1 MISNRISQ
9 LQRQMLS
16 LSGRQ
21 MLSIEQQLMLEIIE
35 ALSKLRTELNAI
47 KQSVNDVHNK
57 IMEEKESEG
66 K

>member
-16 LSGRQ
+16 LSGMQ
-21 MLSIEQQLMLEIIE
+21 MLSIEQQLLLEIIE
-35 ALSKLRTELNAI
+35 ALSKLRTEMNAI

-66 K
+66 